1 MSDNIFVYKEIKS
14 SSNNSLSSEIS
25 IDNVNDSFKI
35 LLEKRKKIKT
45 PFSYELFPQIVINI
59 KWKFDYFTNIRENPL
74 LIINDL
80 IYWDEQAEMLI
91 KFQEEKWINDAKLNL
106 KNQRLNN
113 IEA

>member
-1 MSDNIFVYKEIKS
+1 
-14 SSNNSLSSEIS
+14 
-25 IDNVNDSFKI
+25 
-35 LLEKRKKIKT
+35 
-45 PFSYELFPQIVINI
+45 
-59 KWKFDYFTNIRENPL
+59 L